1 MTDIV
6 EQLDSLH
13 LKTGEKIYNDAAEEI
28 LIIRLIS
35 ESLFRNLNLCY
46 EKSFGLTVI
55 EDAQIRDSLQSFALV
70 NECFG

>member
-1 MTDIV
+1 MADIV
-6 EQLDSLH
+6 ERLDALH
-13 LKTGEKIYNDAAEEI
+13 LETGEKIYNNAAEEI

-46 EKSFGLTVI
+46 EKSLGLTAT
-55 EDAQIRDSLQSFALV
+55 EDAQIRASLHSFALV

>member
-13 LKTGEKIYNDAAEEI
+13 LETGEKIYNDAAEEI

-46 EKSFGLTVI
+46 EKSFGLTAI

>member
-1 MTDIV
+1 MTDII
-6 EQLDSLH
+6 EQLDTLYS
-13 LKTGEKIYNDAAEEI
+13 KTGEKIYNDAAEEI

-46 EKSFGLTVI
+46 GKSLGLTAI
-55 EDAQIRDSLQSFALV
+55 EDAQIRDSLHSFALV